1 MARPALPRRVIES
14 PWLTAE
20 EAAAY
25 LRFASARALYKAIP
39 VDGIPCARRG
49 NKTLLF
55 HRVVLDHWL
64 TGARGVALDRISDRL
79 IRGEA
84 A

>member
-1 MARPALPRRVIES
+1 MES
-14 PWLTAE
+14 PYLNAR

-25 LRFASARALYKAIP
+25 LRFASPQALYKAIP
-39 VDGIPCARRG
+39 VDGIPCVRRG

-64 TGARGVALDRISDRL
+64 AGVRGVQLERMADRL